1 MKRVAWITGASSGF
15 GKGAA
20 ASLLDRGDWTVYA
33 GARRVADMQDLADR
47 GAHVLELDVTS
58 DASVTAAAS
67 QILDAEGRIDG
78 LLANAGYGSYGMVEA
93 VPTDEIRYQFDVNV
107 FGVARCLKAVLPQMR
122 ARRAGRIVITESLV
136 SRLSFAGLGWYAA
149 TKHALRA
156 MSTALRQEVRGL
168 GIDVVAIEP
177 GGVDT
182 GFGEVALAHLD
193 AVGHEPDYRELCD
206 DFHAFMA
213 DAYAKA
219 PGPEGTVAAMVEAL
233 TAARPKPVY
242 RTTADSSFGAAA
254 AGIVPEAAWDRIM
267 LASLRRAG
275 KKARRA

>member
-1 MKRVAWITGASSGF
+1 MTRVVWITGASSGF

-20 ASLLDRGDWTVYA
+20 ASLLDTGDWTVYA
-33 GARRVADMQDLADR
+33 GARRVADMEDLAEK

-58 DASVTAAAS
+58 DTSVEAAAGA
-67 QILDAEGRIDG
+67 ILDAEGRIDG

-93 VPTDEIRYQFDVNV
+93 VPLEEIRHQFEVNV
-107 FGVARCLKAVLPQMR
+107 FGVARCLKAVLPGMR
-122 ARRAGRIVITESLV
+122 ERRSGRIVITESLV

-177 GGVDT
+177 GGVST
-182 GFGEVALAHLD
+182 GFGEVAFARLD
-193 AVGHEPDYRELCD
+193 AVDHAPDYRELSG

-219 PGPEGTVAAMVEAL
+219 PGPQGTVAAMVEAL

-242 RTTADSSFGAAA
+242 RTTPDSRFGAAA
-254 AGIVPEAAWDRIM
+254 AGMVTEAAYDRIM
-267 LASLRRAG
+267 LGALERAG
-275 KKARRA
+275 KKARRS